1 MIKKIIINEG
11 KIIITTEQKVFIY
24 DTNFNLINS
33 SIISSDFNTNFNSSE
48 LYNNYVYV
56 ATSSY
61 GLLKININNVQ
72 QNYSILPVGPLYNNV
87 FSISSLYGNL
97 WATFGDYTST
107 YNPYPLSRKG
117 VSHLSDGYWNNINYD
132 IIPNY

>member
-1 MIKKIIINEG
+1 MLQSSFSSLTNLNFECFLYSFS
-11 KIIITTEQKVFIY
+11 TSEQKVFIY

-48 LYNNYVYV
+48 LYNNYVYI
-56 ATSSY
+56 ATSTH
-61 GLLKININNVQ
+61 GLLKININNIQ
-72 QNYSILPVGPLYNNV
+72 QHYSILPVGPLYNNV

-117 VSHLSDGYWNNINYD
+117 VSHL
-132 IIPNY
+132 